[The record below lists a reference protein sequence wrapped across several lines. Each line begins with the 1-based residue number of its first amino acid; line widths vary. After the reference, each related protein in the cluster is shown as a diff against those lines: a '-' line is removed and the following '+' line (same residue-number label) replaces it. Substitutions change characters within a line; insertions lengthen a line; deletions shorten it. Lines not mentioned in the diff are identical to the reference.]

1 MVADVLQMHKGMVVE
16 EVPVSSIRTKFRLR
30 TPDEEKIR
38 EIATSISFCG
48 LINPVSIT
56 SDGWLLAGYHRW
68 KAFELLGYATIPAV
82 IHDENELRGELVE
95 VEENLTQRTQ
105 QHRSSRAHTTKRT
118 TTNRTRHDHAVRW
131 KINTTA
137 KENLHQRNVQNR

>member
-68 KAFELLGYATIPAV
+68 KAFELLVMPPF
-82 IHDENELRGELVE
+82 LRLSMMKMNY
-95 VEENLTQRTQ
+95 EEN
-105 QHRSSRAHTTKRT
+105 
-118 TTNRTRHDHAVRW
+118 W
-131 KINTTA
+131 
-137 KENLHQRNVQNR
+137 